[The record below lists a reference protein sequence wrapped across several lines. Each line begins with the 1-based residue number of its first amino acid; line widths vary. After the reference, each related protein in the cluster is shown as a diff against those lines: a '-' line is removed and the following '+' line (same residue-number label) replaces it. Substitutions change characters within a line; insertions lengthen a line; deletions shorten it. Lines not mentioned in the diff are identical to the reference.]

1 MSERPT
7 SPALPDHGVAW
18 FHFRCSDPA
27 GQGSRCAMLT
37 LPRGLSR
44 LCLGLTTKNH
54 ERNNGVVS
62 LRPRKRHSYSTHK
75 PRRRDPTNCPIP
87 YLLCFFHVAF
97 MIRSSP
103 FGAGVRRK
111 GLNGS
116 VYAAPGSAE
125 AGGRANPFRAATLVC
140 TQHGPGKQNKKP
152 LRLRSL
158 DHIELPGY
166 HDGVVLD
173 KFVPFSGTKWLTNA
187 KRFIHQPGR
196 RGGR

>member
-1 MSERPT
+1 MSETTALCLCAPASVIATVLINRDGRPYELPNSL
-7 SPALPDHGVAW
+7 SPL
-18 FHFRCSDPA
+18 FL
-27 GQGSRCAMLT
+27 SRCIHDKKLT
-37 LPRGLSR
+37 L
-44 LCLGLTTKNH
+44 
-54 ERNNGVVS
+54 
-62 LRPRKRHSYSTHK
+62 
-75 PRRRDPTNCPIP
+75 RRWSQ
-87 YLLCFFHVAF
+87 AE
-97 MIRSSP
+97 
-103 FGAGVRRK
+103 

-152 LRLRSL
+152 LRPRSL